1 MLCAGQGG
9 AFVLFAFIGAPM
21 SQTIYGMILM
31 GWINTALDASLA
43 AHQAI
48 NWGGMLGAGIF
59 GGLGMGVSAWYQGVI
74 GAAAADAMAETGKGF
89 GNYLMTLGI
98 IETLAILV
106 LVFIPPAFRLAGG
119 GVVSSHP
126 ASAVIPF
133 CTAVSVIVVQFHWC
147 AQATM
152 AGRRVPIAR
161 SFRHAC
167 G

>member
-1 MLCAGQGG
+1 
-9 AFVLFAFIGAPM
+9 M

-74 GAAAADAMAETGKGF
+74 GAAASDAMAETGKGF

-119 GVVSSHP
+119 G
-126 ASAVIPF
+126 
-133 CTAVSVIVVQFHWC
+133 
-147 AQATM
+147 
-152 AGRRVPIAR
+152 
-161 SFRHAC
+161 
-167 G
+167 